1 MSDPALHVVEHRAD
15 DPDAPVVVLVHGVLD
30 TCLSFDGVVD
40 ALAPDFTVVTYDRRG
55 WARSADAA
63 PATSLADHAEDLIS
77 VMQERRGTV
86 IGHSY
91 GGTVA
96 MLAAVRRPDL
106 VAALG
111 VFEPSMQWLDWWPSM
126 DTIAEQSPDEQE
138 HFRAG
143 LEGRPRPTPEQR
155 AHDQALLAEE
165 LTFIARAP
173 LTFGELTAPRLVG
186 RGGLSA
192 GWRVA
197 ATDRLHE
204 ELACE
209 LVVIEDAGH
218 TAHRMQPKG
227 FADFARR
234 VAGLADDGGG

>member
-30 TCLSFDGVVD
+30 SSLSFEGVVD
-40 ALAPDFTVVTYDRRG
+40 ALTPDFTVVTYDRRG

-63 PATSLADHAEDLIS
+63 PATSLNDHADDLIS
-77 VMQERRGTV
+77 VMRGRRSTV
-86 IGHSY
+86 VGHSY

-111 VFEPSMQWLDWWPSM
+111 VFEPSMQWQSWWPSM
-126 DTIAEQSPDEQE
+126 DSIVEQSPDEQE

-143 LEGRPRPTPEQR
+143 LEGRPRPTPERR
-155 AHDQALLAEE
+155 ARDQALLAEE
-165 LTFIARAP
+165 LTFIARPP
-173 LTFGELTAPRLVG
+173 LTFGDLDAPRLVG

-204 ELACE
+204 ELACG
-209 LVVIEDAGH
+209 LVVIDDAGH

-234 VAGLADDGGG
+234 VAGLADDDA

>member
-30 TCLSFDGVVD
+30 SSLSFDGVVD
-40 ALAPDFTVVTYDRRG
+40 ALAPDFAVVTYDRRG
-55 WARSADAA
+55 WARSAGAA
-63 PATSLADHAEDLIS
+63 PATSLADHADDLIS
-77 VMQERRGTV
+77 VMHERRSTV
-86 IGHSY
+86 VGHSY
-91 GGTVA
+91 GGAVA

-111 VFEPSMQWLDWWPSM
+111 LFEPSMQWLGWWPSM
-126 DTIAEQSPDEQE
+126 DTIVEQSPDEQA

-143 LEGRPRPTPEQR
+143 LEGRPRPTAERR
-155 AHDQALLAEE
+155 ARDQALLAEE
-165 LTFIARAP
+165 LTFIARPP
-173 LTFGELTAPRLVG
+173 LMFGDLAAPRLVG
-186 RGGLSA
+186 RGGLSP

-197 ATDRLHE
+197 VTDRLHE
-204 ELACE
+204 ELDCG
-209 LVVIEDAGH
+209 LVVIDDAGH

-234 VAGLADDGGG
+234 VAGLADDDG

>member
-1 MSDPALHVVEHRAD
+1 MSEPALHVVEHRAD
-15 DPDAPVVVLVHGVLD
+15 DPDAPLVVLVHGVLD
-30 TCLSFDGVVD
+30 SSRSFDGVVE

-86 IGHSY
+86 VGHSY

-96 MLAAVRRPDL
+96 MLAAIRRPDL

-111 VFEPSMQWLDWWPSM
+111 VFEPSMQWLGWWPSM
-126 DTIAEQSPDEQE
+126 DTIVEQSPDEQE

-155 AHDQALLAEE
+155 ARDQALLAEE
-165 LTFIARAP
+165 LTFIARPP
-173 LTFGELTAPRLVG
+173 LTFGDLTAPRLVG

-197 ATDRLHE
+197 VTDRLHE
-204 ELACE
+204 ELACG
-209 LVVIEDAGH
+209 LVVIDDAGH

-227 FADFARR
+227 FADFVRR
-234 VAGLADDGGG
+234 VTGLADEDG